1 MSCKILGFWVKKLD
15 NPPFYEKE
23 QHLSVIDTLFFALQ
37 RNLRNFAGMKRRVY
51 VLLLLLAV
59 MQTAVRGEVRD
70 TLRADTSRW
79 LRPSAYFAVRP
90 DVWTGGA
97 DFFPVHEGLNAQIS
111 LSAMTGI
118 GHHSP
123 KGVGFGRDISLVYA
137 SPLGKQLT
145 YTLGATTA
153 GIQWGGCHYNQA
165 GIGGTLNYEVNDRVS
180 LSLAGY
186 KDLVRPE
193 GPLPYRYGVQRDY
206 SVGASAFFKL
216 LQNVF
221 IQVSAGVSSWR

>member
-1 MSCKILGFWVKKLD
+1 MKRVAFL
-15 NPPFYEKE
+15 
-23 QHLSVIDTLFFALQ
+23 LSVLLT
-37 RNLRNFAGMKRRVY
+37 
-51 VLLLLLAV
+51 VLSGP
-59 MQTAVRGEVRD
+59 VRGESGD
-70 TLRADTSRW
+70 TLRTDTSRW

-97 DFFPVHEGLNAQIS
+97 DFFPVHQGLNAQIS
-111 LSAMTGI
+111 LSAMTGL

-123 KGVGFGRDISLVYA
+123 KGVGFGRDINLVYA

-145 YTLGATTA
+145 YTLGATTT
-153 GIQWGGCHYNQA
+153 GIEWGGYHYNQA
-165 GIGGTLNYEVNDRVS
+165 GIGGTLNYEVNDRVT

-193 GPLPYRYGVQRDY
+193 GLYPYRYGPERDY

-216 LQNVF
+216 LLNVF